1 MNQEEMFEY
10 FLKKYLNGDD
20 YFIENG
26 MSERFIGRVNL
37 YNFIIKS
44 IFEIKEKQGEL
55 K

>member
-1 MNQEEMFEY
+1 MSQEEIFKY
-10 FLKKYLNGDD
+10 FLEKYLKGDD
-20 YFIENG
+20 YFITNG
-26 MSERFIGRVNL
+26 MSKGFINQINL

>member
-1 MNQEEMFEY
+1 MSQEEIFKY
-10 FLKKYLNGDD
+10 FLEKYLNGDD

-26 MSERFIGRVNL
+26 MSERFIGRVDL